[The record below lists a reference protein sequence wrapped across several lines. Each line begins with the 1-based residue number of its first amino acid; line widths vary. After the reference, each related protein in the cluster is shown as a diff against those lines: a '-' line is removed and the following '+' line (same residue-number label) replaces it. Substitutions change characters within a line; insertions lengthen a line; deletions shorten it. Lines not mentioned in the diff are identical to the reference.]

1 MRSVVVILF
10 LMLSANIFS
19 QKKDVVVPYTLADRE
34 RLVRVEVRLDN
45 IEKRMDNIEKRMEA
59 LEQMIAEGDR
69 SIREELS
76 NEIRQI
82 RNAIWGLVYAMLG
95 LTGVFVAVLVW
106 DRRKTLYPVLKRMEI
121 EEARLD
127 DEIAYR
133 KKVDK
138 FLKDLSKKDKKI
150 QEAMK
155 HAGLL

>member
-1 MRSVVVILF
+1 MRKVIIISF
-10 LMLSANIFS
+10 LMLSANVFS

-45 IEKRMDNIEKRMEA
+45 VEKRLDRIEKKIV
-59 LEQMIAEGDR
+59 EGDR
-69 SIREELS
+69 SIREDLG

-82 RNAIWGLVYAMLG
+82 RNAIWGLVYAMLA

-106 DRRKTLYPVLKRMEI
+106 DRRKTLYPVLKRMET
-121 EEARLD
+121 EGARLD

>member
-1 MRSVVVILF
+1 MRNVVVILF

-45 IEKRMDNIEKRMEA
+45 IEKRMDG
-59 LEQMIAEGDR
+59 LENEIKQV
-69 SIREELS
+69 REDLTG
-76 NEIRQI
+76 EIRQI